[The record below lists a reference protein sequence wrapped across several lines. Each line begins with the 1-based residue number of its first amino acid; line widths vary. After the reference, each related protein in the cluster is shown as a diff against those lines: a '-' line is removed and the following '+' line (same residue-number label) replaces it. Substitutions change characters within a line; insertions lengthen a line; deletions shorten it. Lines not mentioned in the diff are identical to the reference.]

1 MMTSQRLK
9 QSTAALFTTISLL
22 SATAMPALLLI
33 NTPQARVLAQSA
45 EEKEATRIYQR
56 VNPAVVTIK
65 AGNGHGSGFIVN
77 KDGYIITNAH
87 VVAGAPSVVTVKF
100 FDGKQV
106 PADVIGFAK
115 GGLDLAVLKIARP
128 QNLTTVALGSPGS
141 FKVGSRVY
149 AIGTPLDEDLNNT
162 FTQGSISRLDDKGGM
177 IQHTASISPG
187 NSGGPL
193 FNSKGEVIGVN
204 TSGRLGDVQDRQGN
218 TIGYA
223 LGTNINFAISLN
235 RIKAFLTAVGQK
247 NLSPISTLPKDQ
259 ASLPPQEIALDGQ
272 EITGRLGEGKTRLQD
287 GSYADI
293 YIFQGKAGEEVTLQ
307 MKSKELNPVLVLLQ
321 IKESDGEKDYVKIA
335 ENDDQ
340 APGNFNAQI
349 VTNLPEDGVY
359 IVLATT
365 SAARESGNY
374 SFRAVANR

>member
-1 MMTSQRLK
+1 MLTSQRLK
-9 QSTAALFTTISLL
+9 QTTAALFTTISLL
-22 SATAMPALLLI
+22 SVTAIPALLLI

-65 AGNGHGSGFIVN
+65 VGNGHGSGFIVS
-77 KDGYIITNAH
+77 KDGLIITNAH
-87 VVAGAPSVVTVKF
+87 VLAGAPSVVTVKF

-128 QNLTTVALGSPGS
+128 QNLTTVALGSPKS
-141 FKVGSRVY
+141 FKVGNRVY

-162 FTQGSISRLDDKGGM
+162 FTQGSISRLDEKESM
-177 IQHTASISPG
+177 IQHTASINPG

-204 TSGRLGDVQDRQGN
+204 TAGILGDVQDGQGN
-218 TIGYA
+218 RIGFA
-223 LGTNINFAISLN
+223 AGTNINLAISLD
-235 RIKAFLTAVGQK
+235 RIQAFLTAVRQK
-247 NLSPISTLPKDQ
+247 KLSPVSTLPKDK
-259 ASLPPQEIALDGQ
+259 APLPPQEIALNGQ
-272 EITGRLGEGKTRLQD
+272 AVTGYLREGKNVLED

-293 YIFQGKAGEEVTLQ
+293 YLFKGKADKKVTLQ
-307 MKSKELNPVLVLLQ
+307 MNSKELNPVLVLYQ
-321 IKESDGEKDYVKIA
+321 IKESDGRESYAKLA

-340 APGNFNAQI
+340 APGNFNAQV

-359 IVLATT
+359 MVLATT

>member
-22 SATAMPALLLI
+22 SVTAMPALLLI

-65 AGNGHGSGFIVN
+65 IGNGHGSGFIVN

-87 VVAGAPSVVTVKF
+87 VVAGAPRVVTVEF

-141 FKVGSRVY
+141 FKVGNRVY
-149 AIGTPLDEDLNNT
+149 AIGTPLDEDRTNT
-162 FTQGSISRLDDKGGM
+162 FTQGNISRLDEKKGI
-177 IQHTASISPG
+177 IQHTASINSG

-204 TSGRLGDVQDRQGN
+204 TAVRLGYVEDGQGN
-218 TIGYA
+218 RIA
-223 LGTNINFAISLN
+223 LAPGTNINLAISLD
-235 RIKAFLTAVGQK
+235 KLQTFLTAVRQK
-247 NLSPISTLPKDQ
+247 NLSADSTLPKDQ
-259 ASLPPQEIALDGQ
+259 APLPPQEIALNGK
-272 EITGRLGEGKTRLQD
+272 EITGQLNEGKNVLQD

-293 YIFQGKAGEEVTLQ
+293 YTFSGKAGEEVTLQ

-321 IKESDGEKDYVKIA
+321 VKESDSDKDYVKLA